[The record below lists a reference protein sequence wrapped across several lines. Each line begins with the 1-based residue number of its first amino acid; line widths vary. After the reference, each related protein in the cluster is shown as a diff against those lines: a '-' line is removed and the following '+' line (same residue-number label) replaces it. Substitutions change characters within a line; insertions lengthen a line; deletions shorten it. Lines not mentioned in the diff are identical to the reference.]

1 VTYLTTGPATDCREP
16 EDESDGLPD
25 PDELQP
31 ADPPSVL
38 SGGVGLSR
46 LIGLARLT
54 APQALEIGASVLAE
68 AAGRSEPDSGS
79 PGSDQVEIE
88 QVLIG
93 TDGRVVLAPT
103 ADSRHNGRPSSAAG
117 PTGLAVEAVLGD
129 VARAARLGARRTEP
143 AAEQLLVVLDRAVA
157 ELPVAGVPAVAEM
170 LREAAA
176 ATDRGAI
183 RAELAALVGA
193 VGRSAGSASGSEPAD
208 DLSTVVR
215 VAPAWPA
222 TSGRTGTARRRIG
235 AWLLSI
241 VVLAA
246 VVLLEVALLRDH
258 IATDI
263 RLLLGAGRSGSAS
276 SSPEPDGPPIV
287 PPAPAAAGSV
297 TAVDLRPLARCA
309 PGAPCT
315 MRLLVRLVPA
325 VEPQVVTWSYRIVD
339 RCTGAT
345 ATDPAPGGSVT
356 VPAGG
361 ERAAA
366 LGTVTLPAADAVAV
380 VAVTDLPA
388 AAASPPAFV
397 GACPPD

>member
-1 VTYLTTGPATDCREP
+1 MTYLTTGPATDCREP
-16 EDESDGLPD
+16 DDASAGLPD
-25 PDELQP
+25 PDEPQP
-31 ADPPSVL
+31 ADPPSVP

-88 QVLIG
+88 QVVIG

-103 ADSRHNGRPSSAAG
+103 ADSRHNGRPSAAG

-176 ATDRGAI
+176 ATDRRAV

-193 VGRSAGSASGSEPAD
+193 VGRSAGSASGNEPAD
-208 DLSTVVR
+208 DPSTVVR

-222 TSGRTGTARRRIG
+222 TSGQTGTARRRIG
-235 AWLLSI
+235 AWLLSV

-297 TAVDLRPLARCA
+297 TAVDLRPLGRCA

-325 VEPQVVTWSYRIVD
+325 AEPQVVTWSYRIVD

-345 ATDPAPGGSVT
+345 AADSAPGGSVT
-356 VPAGG
+356 VPAAG

>member
-1 VTYLTTGPATDCREP
+1 MVCRLAQIVMARVAATRTTN
-16 EDESDGLPD
+16 
-25 PDELQP
+25 
-31 ADPPSVL
+31 SV
-38 SGGVGLSR
+38 
-46 LIGLARLT
+46 
-54 APQALEIGASVLAE
+54 SV
-68 AAGRSEPDSGS
+68 S
-79 PGSDQVEIE
+79 V
-88 QVLIG
+88 
-93 TDGRVVLAPT
+93 RVVLAPT
-103 ADSRHNGRPSSAAG
+103 ADSRHNGRPSVAG

-176 ATDRGAI
+176 ATDRGAV

-193 VGRSAGSASGSEPAD
+193 VGRSAGSATGSEPAD
-208 DLSTVVR
+208 DPSTAVR

-222 TSGRTGTARRRIG
+222 TSGQTGTARRRIG
-235 AWLLSI
+235 AWLLSV

-287 PPAPAAAGSV
+287 QPAPAAAGSV
-297 TAVDLRPLARCA
+297 TAVDLRPLGRCA

-325 VEPQVVTWSYRIVD
+325 AEPQVVTWSYRIVD
-339 RCTGAT
+339 RCTAAT
-345 ATDPAPGGSVT
+345 ATDTAPGGSVT

-366 LGTVTLPAADAVAV
+366 LGTVTLPAGDAVAV